1 VGAEAK
7 LLERVAARL
16 AEDPQHVGPVL
27 RLIADPDHL
36 PRRTTISGAARD
48 LNAQRLASARSDFT
62 EHALRGEQVREL
74 LGGISRQA
82 LHQRVRAGRLL
93 ALHQANTS
101 WFPRWQ
107 FDDEGRPRP
116 ELKQLLPAL
125 PRDALAADRLMRA
138 PVTELGG
145 RSPADLLESGDTE
158 LAVHY
163 ARTAGGDR

>member
-1 VGAEAK
+1 VGVEAE

-27 RLIADPDHL
+27 RLIADPDHT
-36 PRRTTISGAARD
+36 PRRTTLSKQAQE
-48 LNAQRLASARSDFT
+48 LNLQRLVSVRTELT

-93 ALHQANTS
+93 ALHQANAS

-107 FDDEGRPRP
+107 FDAAGRPRA
-116 ELKQLLPAL
+116 ELKELLALL
-125 PRDALAADRLMRA
+125 PRDVMAADRLMRA
-138 PVTELGG
+138 PVDELGG
-145 RSPADLLESGDTE
+145 RSPAELLEAGETD

-163 ARTAGGDR
+163 ARTAGGER

>member
-1 VGAEAK
+1 MAVEAE
-7 LLERVAARL
+7 LMERVAARL

-27 RLIADPDHL
+27 RLIADPDVL
-36 PRRTTISGAARD
+36 PGRTTLSDQAQSA
-48 LNAQRLASARSDFT
+48 NAQRLAAARADFT
-62 EHALRGEQVREL
+62 EHALRGEQVRAL

-82 LHQRVRAGRLL
+82 LNQRVRAGRLL

-107 FDDEGRPRP
+107 FDADGRPRP
-116 ELKQLLPAL
+116 QLGQLLPVL
-125 PRDALAADRLMRA
+125 PADALAADRLMRA
-138 PVTELGG
+138 PVGELDG
-145 RSPADLLESGDTE
+145 RSPADLLEAGDLE

>member
-1 VGAEAK
+1 MAVEAE

-27 RLIADPDHL
+27 RLIADPDHT
-36 PRRTTISGAARD
+36 PRRTTLSQQAQE
-48 LNAQRLASARSDFT
+48 LNLQRLTAVRTELT
-62 EHALRGEQVREL
+62 EHALRGEQVRDL

-93 ALHQANTS
+93 ALHLANTS

-107 FDDEGRPRP
+107 FDAEGRPRA
-116 ELKQLLPAL
+116 ELKLLLPVL
-125 PRDALAADRLMRA
+125 PRDAVAADRLMRA
-138 PVTELGG
+138 PVAELGG
-145 RSPADLLESGDTE
+145 RSPAELLAAGETE